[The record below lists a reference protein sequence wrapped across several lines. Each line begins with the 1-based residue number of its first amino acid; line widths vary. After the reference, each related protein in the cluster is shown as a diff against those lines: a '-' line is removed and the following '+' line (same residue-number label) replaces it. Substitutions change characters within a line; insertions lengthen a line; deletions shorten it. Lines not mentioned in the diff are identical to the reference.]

1 MENIIYEYK
10 HDKRRDMYSFE
21 GINTNAPRHFHRT
34 IEILYVLEGAIECTV
49 GNESFVAEED
59 DIIFVHN
66 YYVHSFSPKPAYRK
80 YVVIISSE
88 HERDIN
94 KILKTSTLPHI
105 LSDKEFNRKNLRHI
119 FDLIVGEK
127 ERMPSLVKK
136 GYVNV
141 VMGTLFEHYEA
152 VPPKNEGNMEFMV
165 EILHYIDEHYRERIT
180 LESIASV
187 FGYNKCYFSRLFNHC
202 IGESLSNYLN
212 VVRLRSFMS
221 LVKEQDS
228 PQISKLAMECGFESM
243 PTFYRA
249 FSKMYGESPKE
260 HFAKK

>member
-10 HDKRRDMYSFE
+10 HDKRRDLYCFE
-21 GINTNAPRHFHRT
+21 GKSTNAPRHFHRT
-34 IEILYVLEGAIECTV
+34 IEILYVLEGVIECTV
-49 GNESFVAEED
+49 GNEHFFAEED

-66 YYVHSFSPKPAYRK
+66 YYVHSFTPSPSYRK

-88 HERDIN
+88 HERDID
-94 KILKTSTLPHI
+94 KILKSTTLSPL
-105 LSDKEFNRKNLRHI
+105 LSDKDFNRKNLRHI
-119 FDLIVGEK
+119 FDRIIGEK
-127 ERMPSLVKK
+127 ESMPSLVKK
-136 GYVNV
+136 GYANV
-141 VMGTLFEHYEA
+141 VFGTLLEHYEP
-152 VPPKNEGNMEFMV
+152 VVPKNEGNMEFMV
-165 EILHYIDEHYRERIT
+165 DILRYIDEHYRERIT

-212 VVRLRSFMS
+212 VVRLRNFMS
-221 LVKEQDS
+221 LAKEQSS
-228 PQISKLAMECGFESM
+228 PQISKLAGECGFESM